1 MFRFAQNADQI
12 AATTKKLQK
21 TALLSEY
28 FKSVHVEEAAIAAVF
43 FSGRPF
49 AVWEET
55 TLQVGGTMLWRIV
68 GELSGRSESEL
79 TAAYREHGDLG
90 SVAAAVLHDRKHGD
104 RPPSAIQKQF
114 RELAAARGPA
124 AKGAIVR
131 QLLTDISPLEAKY
144 VIKIMTGDL
153 RIGLKES
160 LVEEAIA
167 KAFPAANADKESAL
181 AHLKAVQRAN
191 MLLGDIGETLK
202 LAAEGRLAEAKM
214 RLFHPIGFMLA
225 SPAEN
230 AEDALA
236 YFQNAWVEDKYDGI
250 RAQAHCSGNT
260 VRFFSRTR
268 DEITESFPE
277 LPDALAGLPGDAI
290 LDGEIVAWSYL
301 VDGAAD
307 DARDD
312 RLEDDG
318 TDPSKD
324 NLSLSSEQSA
334 PSSAQTTG
342 LANSSGSNST
352 TVPAQEQSASSS
364 APTSGLANSSELNP
378 TTAAAPEERNT
389 LAQRVSA
396 GKAAAHEQVPE
407 GRHTYLGRALPFS
420 ALQQRLGRKKVSH
433 RLMRDVPVAYV
444 VFDVLY
450 AGDELLIDRP
460 LRERAKILERLLAE
474 QKPVHH
480 GDALRLRSGQD
491 PTRRISKDAKGIQ
504 PKLDFSFEVETSG
517 ASASDPREPMTESAL
532 PTTNDVRRTTKVIRA
547 PVFQATSPEELDA
560 LFDAAQAR
568 GNEGLMIK
576 YPESPYTPGRRG
588 KSWLKL
594 KRELA
599 TLDVVVTAAEYGH
612 GKRIGV
618 LSDYTFAVRDG
629 DRLLNIGKAYSGLTD
644 VEIAEMT
651 KWFLDHTIEDQGFRR
666 IVEPKIVLEVAFNNV
681 MKSDRHSSGYALRF
695 PRIVRLRPDKLP
707 EEADTLERAKEIYE
721 KQGY

>member
-1 MFRFAQNADQI
+1 MFRFAQTADQI

-28 FKSVHVEEAAIAAVF
+28 FNSVPIEEAAIAAVF

-49 AVWEET
+49 PVWEET

-79 TAAYREHGDLG
+79 AAAYRAHGDLG
-90 SVAAAVLHDRKHGD
+90 AVAGAVLADRANGD
-104 RPPSAIQKQF
+104 QPPSAIQKQF

-131 QLLTDISPLEAKY
+131 QLLTGISPLEAKY
-144 VIKIMTGDL
+144 VVKIMTGDL

-167 KAFPAANADKESAL
+167 KAFPAANAGTQSAA

-202 LAAEGRLAEAKM
+202 LAVEGRLAEAKM

-225 SPAEN
+225 SPAET

-236 YFQNAWVEDKYDGI
+236 YFQHAWVEDKYDGI
-250 RAQAHCSGNT
+250 RAQAHCSGDT

-277 LPDALAGLPGDAI
+277 LPDALAGLPEDAI

-301 VDGAAD
+301 AEGAPAGDVDG
-307 DARDD
+307 
-312 RLEDDG
+312 
-318 TDPSKD
+318 SKD
-324 NLSLSSEQSA
+324 NLGER
-334 PSSAQTTG
+334 
-342 LANSSGSNST
+342 
-352 TVPAQEQSASSS
+352 
-364 APTSGLANSSELNP
+364 P

-396 GKAAAHEQVPE
+396 GKAEPGERVPE
-407 GRHTYLGRALPFS
+407 GRHTYAGRALPFS
-420 ALQQRLGRKKVSH
+420 ALQQRLGRKKVSEK
-433 RLMRDVPVAYV
+433 LIRDLPVVYI

-450 AGDELLIDRP
+450 TGEGLLIDRP

-474 QKPVHH
+474 QEPIHH
-480 GDALRLRSGQD
+480 GDTE
-491 PTRRISKDAKGIQ
+491 TRRISKDVKGPQ
-504 PKLDFSFEVETSG
+504 AKLDLSFEVETSG
-517 ASASDPREPMTESAL
+517 ASAPDDREPMTESGL
-532 PTTNDVRRTTKVIRA
+532 PTTDERATTGLIRA
-547 PVFQATSPEELDA
+547 PVFQASSSDELNA
-560 LFDAAQAR
+560 LFDAAQGR

-576 YPESPYTPGRRG
+576 DPESPYTPGRRG

-644 VEIAEMT
+644 AEIAEMT
-651 KWFLDHTIEDQGFRR
+651 KWFLDHTLEDQGYRR
-666 IVEPKIVLEVAFNNV
+666 LVEPKIVLEVAFNNV
-681 MKSDRHSSGYALRF
+681 MKSDRHASGYALRF

-707 EEADTLERAKEIYE
+707 EEADTLERAKEIFE
-721 KQGY
+721 KQGH